1 MENIA
6 HDSPAG
12 AGKTVPAAV
21 VVAVV
26 VGGGGV
32 VVVVPDQG
40 EKFAVIYFAV
50 AVAVKPLHHVA
61 ESNIEQ
67 NVSIDPTRPCIHT

>member
-21 VVAVV
+21 VVVVVAVVVVV
-26 VGGGGV
+26 VGG
-32 VVVVPDQG
+32 VVVPDQG

-50 AVAVKPLHHVA
+50 AVAVKPLLCA
-61 ESNIEQ
+61 TTESLSTMNGL
-67 NVSIDPTRPCIHT
+67 RHGA

>member
-12 AGKTVPAAV
+12 AGKTVPAVV

-26 VGGGGV
+26 GG
-32 VVVVPDQG
+32 VVVPDQG

-67 NVSIDPTRPCIHT
+67 KR